1 MLRRLL
7 CFYHVEG
14 GDGRKHVDCPGQ
26 CDAFCCSQ
34 NAGDYGKDVS
44 SSRTEREMR
53 GSAEK
58 GRRDC
63 SCSLCF
69 CPAGLLPRGGEG
81 GDAAAQTERPR
92 GRRGK
97 RRQGC
102 CIEWKTKNKASSGEN
117 GVMLTEVSR
126 NSTLVGGDEHDVRR
140 YSEKEKQLGVE
151 VSQIPSS
158 PATRAPPIAFHYPIW
173 NRQCTFDPTVA
184 EAQTASGQRL
194 VWADPLRRTSEASF
208 GAVTLYDRRGSQAQ
222 SFVGLNS

>member
-1 MLRRLL
+1 MLRKLL

-14 GDGRKHVDCPGQ
+14 GDGRKHVDGRGQ
-26 CDAFCCSQ
+26 CHAFRCGQ

-53 GSAEK
+53 VSAEK

-63 SCSLCF
+63 SCSLWSSCL
-69 CPAGLLPRGGEG
+69 AGLLPRGGEG

-92 GRRGK
+92 RRRGK

-102 CIEWKTKNKASSGEN
+102 CIEGKTKNKASSGEN
-117 GVMLTEVSR
+117 GAMLTEVSR
-126 NSTLVGGDEHDVRR
+126 NSTLVGGDEHGVRR

-151 VSQIPSS
+151 VSQVPSS

-173 NRQCTFDPTVA
+173 NGQRTFDPTVA
-184 EAQTASGQRL
+184 EAQIACGQRL
-194 VWADPLRRTSEASF
+194 VWADP
-208 GAVTLYDRRGSQAQ
+208 
-222 SFVGLNS
+222 